1 MPEDP
6 NADSKLMDQFIEKA
20 TPKLLEAVTE
30 RVSKQVEESIS
41 GLKDASQKM
50 LDEIKDQKRAAA
62 AQDAKDKEEADR
74 LKAMLDRKDDAATIN
89 VALTPEP
96 ITLTR
101 TQARDPALYRR
112 AKAQAEKQGTSVQIV
127 SED

>member
-1 MPEDP
+1 MPEEP
-6 NADSKLMDQFIEKA
+6 NADSKLMEQFIENA
-20 TPKLLEAVTE
+20 TPKLLEALTE
-30 RVSKQVEESIS
+30 HVSKQVEESIS

-62 AQDAKDKEEADR
+62 AQAAQDKAEADR

-89 VALTPEP
+89 AGLTPEP

-101 TQARDPALYRR
+101 MQARDPALYRR
-112 AKAQAEKQGTSVQIV
+112 AKAQAEKQGTTIQIV